1 MVLFP
6 GSHLV
11 GLLPMLKKASYFEL
25 SCVTFLKL
33 SGVAEPTNLP
43 NIWPDMSQ
51 RKLQLIS
58 QILQL

>member
-6 GSHLV
+6 SSHLEECS
-11 GLLPMLKKASYFEL
+11 PMLKKASYFDL
-25 SCVTFLKL
+25 SCVTFFKL

-43 NIWPDMSQ
+43 NIWPDMNQ